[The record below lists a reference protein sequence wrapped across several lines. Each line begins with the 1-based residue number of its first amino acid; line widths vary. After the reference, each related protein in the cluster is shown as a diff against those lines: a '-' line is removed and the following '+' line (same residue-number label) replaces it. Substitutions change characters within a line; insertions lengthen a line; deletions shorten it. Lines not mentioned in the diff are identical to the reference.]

1 MNARVV
7 SSLLALGLLSATSS
21 ASALPGVDIGVGAIG
36 IAGASIIDQADSG
49 AGSDVYPGFAGTRS
63 GFGAV
68 GEIRILGFL
77 GLEAA
82 FIRSSDKGEGDIKFG
97 GKAISASLGQTAT
110 HIPVM
115 AKLVL
120 PVPVFSP
127 FVGLGVDFV
136 KPGACSSSLSLEGN
150 TIPTTCFND
159 SYTMW
164 TGALGAELS
173 LPFLDFIRFPISLR
187 ASKHRSFGD
196 DMSDRGSL
204 TLPSEAN
211 PSATPSAS
219 LRSEWRYDVY
229 GTVGAS
235 LFF

>member
-1 MNARVV
+1 MNVRVA
-7 SSLLALGLLSATSS
+7 SSLLALGLLSATST
-21 ASALPGVDIGVGAIG
+21 AAALPGVDIGVGAIG
-36 IAGASIIDQADSG
+36 IAGASIIDQASSG
-49 AGSDVYPGFAGTRS
+49 TGSDVYPGFAGTRS

-68 GEIRILGFL
+68 GELRFLGFL
-77 GLEAA
+77 GVEAG

-97 GKAISASLGQTAT
+97 GRSISGSLGQTAT
-110 HIPVM
+110 HIPVL

-136 KPGACSSSLSLEGN
+136 KPGACSSSLSLAG
-150 TIPTTCFND
+150 TTVPTTCYNN

-173 LPFLDFIRFPISLR
+173 LPFLDFIRFPISVR
-187 ASKHRSFGD
+187 VSRHQDFGG
-196 DMSDRGSL
+196 DMSDRGSV
-204 TLPSEAN
+204 TLPSDTK
-211 PSATPSAS
+211 PSAVPSAS

-235 LFF
+235 FFF

>member
-1 MNARVV
+1 MHARVA
-7 SSLLALGLLSATSS
+7 SSLLALGLLSATST
-21 ASALPGVDIGVGAIG
+21 ASALPGVDIGVGAVG
-36 IAGASIIDQADSG
+36 IAGLSIIDQASSG
-49 AGSDVYPGFAGTRS
+49 TGSDVYPGFAGTRS
-63 GFGAV
+63 GFGGVVEA
-68 GEIRILGFL
+68 RFLGFL
-77 GLEAA
+77 GVEAG
-82 FIRSSDKGEGDIKFG
+82 FVRSNDKGEGDIKFA
-97 GKAISASLGQTAT
+97 GKSISASLGQSAT
-110 HIPVM
+110 HIPVL

-136 KPGACSSSLSLEGN
+136 KPGACSSSLSLEGT

-173 LPFLDFIRFPISLR
+173 LPFLDFIRFPISVR
-187 ASKHRSFGD
+187 ASKHRDFGS
-196 DMSDRGSL
+196 DMSDRGSI
-204 TLPSEAN
+204 TVPSEAN
-211 PSATPSAS
+211 PTAVPSAS

-235 LFF
+235 FFF

>member
-1 MNARVV
+1 MNARVAT
-7 SSLLALGLLSATSS
+7 SLLAIGLLSAPST
-21 ASALPGVDIGVGAIG
+21 ASALPGVDIGVGAVG
-36 IAGASIIDQADSG
+36 LAGLSVIDKAGSG
-49 AGSDVYPGFAGTRS
+49 TGSDVYPGFAGTRT

-68 GEIRILGFL
+68 GEVRFLGFL
-77 GLEAA
+77 GLEAG
-82 FIRSSDKGEGDIKFG
+82 FVRSSDKGEGDIAFG
-97 GKAISASLGQTAT
+97 GKSISASLGQTAT

-136 KPGACSSSLSLEGN
+136 KPGSCSSSLALEGT

-173 LPFLDFIRFPISLR
+173 LPFLDFIRFPISVR
-187 ASKHRSFGD
+187 ASKHRDFGD
-196 DMSDRGSL
+196 DMAARGSV
-204 TLPSEAN
+204 TLPSTSNPTAV
-211 PSATPSAS
+211 PSAA

-235 LFF
+235 FFF